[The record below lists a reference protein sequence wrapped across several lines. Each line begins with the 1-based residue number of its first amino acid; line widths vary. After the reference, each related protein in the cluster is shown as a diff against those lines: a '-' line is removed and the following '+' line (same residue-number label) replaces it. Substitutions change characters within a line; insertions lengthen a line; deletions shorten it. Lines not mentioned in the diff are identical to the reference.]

1 MSDGFGFH
9 VEVAHSS
16 GSRAGVLT
24 TPHGQVQ
31 TPLFMPVATLASV
44 KGVDIA
50 RVVETHATMLLA
62 NTYHLHLRPGEE
74 LVSQAGGVGHFM
86 GWSGPTLTDSG
97 GYQVFSLAQQVKVTD
112 HGAAF
117 RSHLDGSQ
125 VNLTPEKAVAIQE
138 SLGADVAMQ
147 LDHVIGLPAARND
160 VAEAME
166 RSLAWGER
174 CLAARQKSDQ
184 AMFGIVQGGLDP
196 ELRAI
201 SAKHLRS
208 LPFEGFAVGGLSV
221 GEGPE
226 AMASTL
232 QVTVPYLPQDKP
244 RYLMGVGKP
253 EDIINAVAVGID
265 MFDCVLPT
273 RCGRNALLYTFD
285 GPLRLRNAQ
294 FLKDERPIESD
305 CPCMACGH
313 TRAYMRHLF
322 LAGEM
327 LGPILA
333 SIHNLT
339 FYQRLMRRLREAIV
353 AGQFQAVRAD
363 ILARM
368 N

>member
-50 RVVETHATMLLA
+50 RVVETGATMLLA

-294 FLKDERPIESD
+294 YLTDERPIESD
-305 CPCMACGH
+305 CPCMTCGH
-313 TRAYMRHLF
+313 SRAYMRHLF

>member
-1 MSDGFGFH
+1 
-9 VEVAHSS
+9 
-16 GSRAGVLT
+16 
-24 TPHGQVQ
+24 
-31 TPLFMPVATLASV
+31 MPVATLASV

-50 RVVETHATMLLA
+50 RVAETGATMLLS

-74 LVSQAGGVGHFM
+74 LVSGSGGVGHFM

-112 HGAAF
+112 HGAMF

-125 VNLTPEKAVAIQE
+125 VDLTPEKAVAIQE

-147 LDHVIGLPAARND
+147 LDHVIGLPAERND

-196 ELRAI
+196 ELRAN

-232 QVTVPYLPQDKP
+232 QATVPHLPEDKP

-294 FLKDERPIESD
+294 YLKDKRPIESD
-305 CPCMACGH
+305 CPCVACGY

-339 FYQRLMRRLREAIV
+339 FYQRLMGRLREAIV

>member
-1 MSDGFGFH
+1 
-9 VEVAHSS
+9 
-16 GSRAGVLT
+16 
-24 TPHGQVQ
+24 
-31 TPLFMPVATLASV
+31 MPVATLASV

-50 RVVETHATMLLA
+50 RVAETGATMLLA

-74 LVSQAGGVGHFM
+74 LVSGSGGVGHFM

-97 GYQVFSLAQQVKVTD
+97 GYQVFSLARQVKVTD
-112 HGAAF
+112 HGAMF

-125 VNLTPEKAVAIQE
+125 VDLTPEKAVAIQE

-147 LDHVIGLPAARND
+147 LDHVIGLPAERND

-196 ELRAI
+196 ELRAN

-232 QVTVPYLPQDKP
+232 QATVPHLPEDKP

-294 FLKDERPIESD
+294 YLKDKRPIESD
-305 CPCMACGH
+305 CPCVACGY

-339 FYQRLMRRLREAIV
+339 FYQRLMGRLREAIV
-353 AGQFQAVRAD
+353 AGQFRAVRAD

>member
-1 MSDGFGFH
+1 
-9 VEVAHSS
+9 
-16 GSRAGVLT
+16 
-24 TPHGQVQ
+24 
-31 TPLFMPVATLASV
+31 MPVSTLASV
-44 KGVDIA
+44 KCVDIA
-50 RVVETHATMLLA
+50 RVAETGATMLLS

-74 LVSQAGGVGHFM
+74 LVSGSGGVGHFM

-97 GYQVFSLAQQVKVTD
+97 GYQVFSLARQVKVTD
-112 HGAAF
+112 HGAMF

-125 VNLTPEKAVAIQE
+125 VDLTPEKAVAIQE

-147 LDHVIGLPAARND
+147 LDHVIGLPAERND

-196 ELRAI
+196 ELRAN

-232 QVTVPYLPQDKP
+232 QATVPHLPEDKP

-294 FLKDERPIESD
+294 YLKDKRPIESD
-305 CPCMACGH
+305 CPCVACGY

-339 FYQRLMRRLREAIV
+339 FYQRLMGRLREAIV
-353 AGQFQAVRAD
+353 AGQFRAVRAD

>member
-1 MSDGFGFH
+1 
-9 VEVAHSS
+9 
-16 GSRAGVLT
+16 
-24 TPHGQVQ
+24 
-31 TPLFMPVATLASV
+31 MPVATLASV

-50 RVVETHATMLLA
+50 RVAETGATMLLS

-74 LVSQAGGVGHFM
+74 LVSGSGGVGHFM

-97 GYQVFSLAQQVKVTD
+97 GYQVFSLARQVKVTD
-112 HGAAF
+112 HGAMF

-294 FLKDERPIESD
+294 YLTDKRPIESD

-313 TRAYMRHLF
+313 SRAYMRHLF

>member
-1 MSDGFGFH
+1 
-9 VEVAHSS
+9 
-16 GSRAGVLT
+16 
-24 TPHGQVQ
+24 
-31 TPLFMPVATLASV
+31 MPVATLASV

-50 RVVETHATMLLA
+50 RVAETGATMLLS

-74 LVSQAGGVGHFM
+74 LVSGSGGVGHFM

-97 GYQVFSLAQQVKVTD
+97 GYQVFSLARQVKVTD
-112 HGAAF
+112 HGAMF

-125 VNLTPEKAVAIQE
+125 VDLTPEKAVAIQE

-147 LDHVIGLPAARND
+147 LDHVIGLPAERND

-196 ELRAI
+196 ELRAN

-232 QVTVPYLPQDKP
+232 QATVPHLPEDKP

-294 FLKDERPIESD
+294 YLKDKRPIESD
-305 CPCMACGH
+305 CPCVACGY

-339 FYQRLMRRLREAIV
+339 FYQRLMGRLREAIV

>member
-50 RVVETHATMLLA
+50 RVVETGATMLLA

-117 RSHLDGSQ
+117 RSHIDGSQ

-294 FLKDERPIESD
+294 YLTDKRPIESD

-313 TRAYMRHLF
+313 SRAYMRHLF

>member
-1 MSDGFGFH
+1 
-9 VEVAHSS
+9 
-16 GSRAGVLT
+16 
-24 TPHGQVQ
+24 
-31 TPLFMPVATLASV
+31 MPVATLASV

-50 RVVETHATMLLA
+50 RVAETGATMLLS

-74 LVSQAGGVGHFM
+74 LVSGSGGVGHFM

-97 GYQVFSLAQQVKVTD
+97 GYQVFSLARQVKVTD
-112 HGAAF
+112 HGAMF

-125 VNLTPEKAVAIQE
+125 VDLTPEKAVAIQE

-147 LDHVIGLPAARND
+147 LDHVIGLPAERND

-184 AMFGIVQGGLDP
+184 SMFGIVQGGLDP
-196 ELRAI
+196 ELRAN

-232 QVTVPYLPQDKP
+232 QATVPHLPEDKP

-294 FLKDERPIESD
+294 YLKDKRPIESD
-305 CPCMACGH
+305 CPCVACGY

-339 FYQRLMRRLREAIV
+339 FYQRLMGRLREAIV

>member
-1 MSDGFGFH
+1 
-9 VEVAHSS
+9 
-16 GSRAGVLT
+16 
-24 TPHGQVQ
+24 
-31 TPLFMPVATLASV
+31 MPVATLASV

-50 RVVETHATMLLA
+50 RVAETGATMLLA

-74 LVSQAGGVGHFM
+74 LVSRSGGVGHFM

-112 HGAAF
+112 HGALF

-147 LDHVIGLPAARND
+147 LDHVIGLPAERND

-196 ELRAI
+196 ELRAN

-232 QVTVPYLPQDKP
+232 QATVPHLPEDKP

-294 FLKDERPIESD
+294 YLTDKRPIESD
-305 CPCMACGH
+305 CPCAACGH

-327 LGPILA
+327 LGPIVA
-333 SIHNLT
+333 TIHNLT
-339 FYQRLMRRLREAIV
+339 FYQRLMGRLREAIV